1 MLRGVAPNGREA
13 IDNHATTRNDVA
25 GNAENAIAVQQPFDT
40 RHLAT
45 QAVVGAF
52 EASYVRRPERT
63 SAGRLQQIAKSVD
76 EAKHPSSYASPH

>member
-13 IDNHATTRNDVA
+13 IDDHATTGNDVA
-25 GNAENAIAVQQPFDT
+25 GNAENAIALRQPFDT

-52 EASYVRRPERT
+52 QASYVCWPERT
-63 SAGRLQQIAKSVD
+63 PVGGLQQIAKSVD
-76 EAKHPSSYASPH
+76 EAKHPSSYDSPH